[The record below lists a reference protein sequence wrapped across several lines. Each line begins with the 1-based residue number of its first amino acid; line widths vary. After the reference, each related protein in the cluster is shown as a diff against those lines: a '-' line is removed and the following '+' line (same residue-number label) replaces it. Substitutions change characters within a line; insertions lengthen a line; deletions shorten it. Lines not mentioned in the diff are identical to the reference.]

1 MGRSRLLDEDFRSD
15 CFGRESFFGLLRS
28 LINFRV
34 RVLTEGDKEFVRG
47 ILTDVNRD
55 FITLSGRDIFYIPI
69 REIAIIA
76 RDDRFGDEERR
87 EVV

>member
-1 MGRSRLLDEDFRSD
+1 MSRCFEDDLLEDRFERGSFFRLLLR
-15 CFGRESFFGLLRS
+15 LL
-28 LINFRV
+28 NFRV

-69 REIAIIA
+69 REITIIA
-76 RDDRFGDEERR
+76 RDDRFEEERR
-87 EVV
+87 DVV